1 MYTPEF
7 KNILTSTLDGLRAE
21 GLYKEERFIASQQ
34 YSQVTL
40 KDGRSVINMCANNYL
55 GLANNPEVME
65 AAKKAIDQWGF
76 GMASVRFICGT
87 QTLHRQLEERLTQ
100 FLGTED
106 TILFPSCFD
115 ANGGLFEGLLTADDA
130 IISDSLNHASII
142 DGVRL
147 CKAKRFRYANNDMA
161 DLEAKLQEADAAGAR
176 VKLISTDGVFS
187 MDGIIAQLDKIH
199 ELAAKY
205 NAIVHFDDC
214 HATGFLGE
222 KGRGTHEYRGL
233 FGHIDITTGTLG
245 KALGGA
251 SGGYVSGPKE
261 VVDVLRQKA
270 RPYLFSNSVAPAIVA
285 ASIKVLDL
293 LEQSTE
299 ARDRVEANTK
309 YFRDA
314 MISAF
319 INKAAERKYPWQPKP
334 RIVVCIPCGAT
345 SVEKR
350 AVFEATIQAGAR
362 QAYLIEEP
370 MAAAMGADLPV
381 TEPTGSMVVDIG
393 GGTTEV
399 AVISLG
405 GIVTSSSLRLAGN
418 RLDEAIAMHLRDL
431 LGIKI
436 GERTAEVIKIK
447 IGSILPFEDGRERD
461 MIISGQDVYTEQPKE
476 VTIQSEDVR
485 AALQAPIEE
494 MVLHIKDTFK
504 KTNPDLASDIIQNGI
519 LLTGG
524 GGLLSGLDRYLTDK
538 LEIPVWVS
546 ETALT
551 NVVSGCLKVLETP
564 TALKQTL
571 MRSK

>member
-1 MYTPEF
+1 MSFFDFIQSASSSSSYDMAIDLGTA
-7 KNILTSTLDGLRAE
+7 NTLVGIS
-21 GLYKEERFIASQQ
+21 GQG
-34 YSQVTL
+34 V
-40 KDGRSVINMCANNYL
+40 VINEPSVVAIERSTHCV
-55 GLANNPEVME
+55 LAVGHE
-65 AAKKAIDQWGF
+65 AKNMINHTPDTFSAEHP
-76 GMASVRFICGT
+76 
-87 QTLHRQLEERLTQ
+87 LH
-100 FLGTED
+100 
-106 TILFPSCFD
+106 
-115 ANGGLFEGLLTADDA
+115 
-130 IISDSLNHASII
+130 
-142 DGVRL
+142 DGVVSD
-147 CKAKRFRYANNDMA
+147 Y
-161 DLEAKLQEADAAGAR
+161 
-176 VKLISTDGVFS
+176 
-187 MDGIIAQLDKIH
+187 
-199 ELAAKY
+199 
-205 NAIVHFDDC
+205 
-214 HATGFLGE
+214 
-222 KGRGTHEYRGL
+222 
-233 FGHIDITTGTLG
+233 DIT
-245 KALGGA
+245 
-251 SGGYVSGPKE
+251 E
-261 VVDVLRQKA
+261 
-270 RPYLFSNSVAPAIVA
+270 
-285 ASIKVLDL
+285 
-293 LEQSTE
+293 
-299 ARDRVEANTK
+299 
-309 YFRDA
+309 A

-319 INKAAERKYPWQPKP
+319 INKAAPRRYPWQPKP

-461 MIISGQDVYTEQPKE
+461 MIISGQDVLTEQPKE

-485 AALQAPIEE
+485 EALQEPIDE
-494 MVLHIKDTFK
+494 MVVHIKETFK
-504 KTNPDLASDIIQNGI
+504 KTNPDLASDIISNGI

-524 GGLLSGLDRYLTDK
+524 GGLLSGLDRYLTNK
-538 LEIPVWVS
+538 LEIPVWTS

-551 NVVSGCLKVLETP
+551 NVVTGCLKVLETP
-564 TALKQTL
+564 AALKQIL

>member
-1 MYTPEF
+1 MSFFDFIQSASSYDMAIDLGTANTLVGISGQGVVINEPSVVAIERSTHRVLAVGHEAKNMINHTPDTFSAEHP
-7 KNILTSTLDGLRAE
+7 LHDGVVSDYDITEAMINHTPDAFSAE
-21 GLYKEERFIASQQ
+21 HP
-34 YSQVTL
+34 L
-40 KDGRSVINMCANNYL
+40 KDGVIADYD
-55 GLANNPEVME
+55 V
-65 AAKKAIDQWGF
+65 
-76 GMASVRFICGT
+76 
-87 QTLHRQLEERLTQ
+87 
-100 FLGTED
+100 TE
-106 TILFPSCFD
+106 
-115 ANGGLFEGLLTADDA
+115 
-130 IISDSLNHASII
+130 
-142 DGVRL
+142 
-147 CKAKRFRYANNDMA
+147 
-161 DLEAKLQEADAAGAR
+161 
-176 VKLISTDGVFS
+176 
-187 MDGIIAQLDKIH
+187 
-199 ELAAKY
+199 
-205 NAIVHFDDC
+205 
-214 HATGFLGE
+214 
-222 KGRGTHEYRGL
+222 
-233 FGHIDITTGTLG
+233 
-245 KALGGA
+245 
-251 SGGYVSGPKE
+251 
-261 VVDVLRQKA
+261 
-270 RPYLFSNSVAPAIVA
+270 
-285 ASIKVLDL
+285 
-293 LEQSTE
+293 
-299 ARDRVEANTK
+299 
-309 YFRDA
+309 A

-319 INKAAERKYPWQPKP
+319 INKAAPRRYPWQPKP

-461 MIISGQDVYTEQPKE
+461 MIISGQDVLTEQPKE

-485 AALQAPIEE
+485 EALQEPIDE
-494 MVLHIKDTFK
+494 MVVHIKETFK
-504 KTNPDLASDIIQNGI
+504 KTNPDLASDIISNGI

-524 GGLLSGLDRYLTDK
+524 GGLLSGLDRYLTNK
-538 LEIPVWVS
+538 LEIPVWTS

-551 NVVSGCLKVLETP
+551 NVVTGCLKVLETP
-564 TALKQTL
+564 AALKQIL

>member
-1 MYTPEF
+1 MGKDPVYMGTRFNPSMYHLWIFGKRFGPVLKCRFACLMMIKGLAFMSIFDMFSGLGGQMSSDMAIDLGTA
-7 KNILTSTLDGLRAE
+7 NTLVAIKGE
-21 GLYKEERFIASQQ
+21 GI
-34 YSQVTL
+34 
-40 KDGRSVINMCANNYL
+40 VINEPSVVAIEKSTHRV
-55 GLANNPEVME
+55 LAVGHE
-65 AAKKAIDQWGF
+65 AKNMINH
-76 GMASVRFICGT
+76 T
-87 QTLHRQLEERLTQ
+87 
-100 FLGTED
+100 
-106 TILFPSCFD
+106 PD
-115 ANGGLFEGLLTADDA
+115 AFSAEHPLR
-130 IISDSLNHASII
+130 
-142 DGVRL
+142 DGVI
-147 CKAKRFRYANNDMA
+147 A
-161 DLEAKLQEADAAGAR
+161 D
-176 VKLISTDGVFS
+176 
-187 MDGIIAQLDKIH
+187 
-199 ELAAKY
+199 Y
-205 NAIVHFDDC
+205 
-214 HATGFLGE
+214 
-222 KGRGTHEYRGL
+222 
-233 FGHIDITTGTLG
+233 
-245 KALGGA
+245 
-251 SGGYVSGPKE
+251 
-261 VVDVLRQKA
+261 DV
-270 RPYLFSNSVAPAIVA
+270 
-285 ASIKVLDL
+285 
-293 LEQSTE
+293 TE
-299 ARDRVEANTK
+299 A
-309 YFRDA
+309 
-314 MISAF
+314 MLSAF
-319 INKAAERKYPWQPKP
+319 ISKASVRKYPWQAKP
-334 RIVVCIPCGAT
+334 RIVICIPCGAT

-350 AVFEATIQAGAR
+350 AVFEAAIQAGAR

-418 RLDEAIAMHLRDL
+418 RMDEAIAVHLRDL

-461 MIISGQDVYTEQPKE
+461 MIISGQDVITEQPKE

-485 AALQAPIEE
+485 AALQAPIDE
-494 MVLHIKDTFK
+494 MVVHIKETFK

-551 NVVSGCLKVLETP
+551 NVVTGCLKVLETP

>member
-1 MYTPEF
+1 MSF
-7 KNILTSTLDGLRAE
+7 LDFIQNATSSSSYDMAINLGTANTLVAITGQ
-21 GLYKEERFIASQQ
+21 GI
-34 YSQVTL
+34 
-40 KDGRSVINMCANNYL
+40 VINEPSVVAIERSTHRV
-55 GLANNPEVME
+55 LAVGHE
-65 AAKKAIDQWGF
+65 AKNMINHTPDTFSAEHP
-76 GMASVRFICGT
+76 
-87 QTLHRQLEERLTQ
+87 LH
-100 FLGTED
+100 
-106 TILFPSCFD
+106 
-115 ANGGLFEGLLTADDA
+115 
-130 IISDSLNHASII
+130 
-142 DGVRL
+142 DGVI
-147 CKAKRFRYANNDMA
+147 A
-161 DLEAKLQEADAAGAR
+161 D
-176 VKLISTDGVFS
+176 
-187 MDGIIAQLDKIH
+187 
-199 ELAAKY
+199 Y
-205 NAIVHFDDC
+205 
-214 HATGFLGE
+214 
-222 KGRGTHEYRGL
+222 
-233 FGHIDITTGTLG
+233 
-245 KALGGA
+245 
-251 SGGYVSGPKE
+251 
-261 VVDVLRQKA
+261 DV
-270 RPYLFSNSVAPAIVA
+270 
-285 ASIKVLDL
+285 
-293 LEQSTE
+293 TE
-299 ARDRVEANTK
+299 
-309 YFRDA
+309 A

-319 INKAAERKYPWQPKP
+319 INKAAPRRYPWQPKP

-418 RLDEAIAMHLRDL
+418 RLDEAIAVHLRDL

-461 MIISGQDVYTEQPKE
+461 MIISGQDVLTEQPKE

-485 AALQAPIEE
+485 DALQAPIDE
-494 MVLHIKDTFK
+494 MVVHIKETFK
-504 KTNPDLASDIIQNGI
+504 KTNPDLASDIISNGI

-524 GGLLSGLDRYLTDK
+524 GGFARWLNRYLSQQ
-538 LEIPVWVS
+538 LEIPVWTS

-564 TALKQTL
+564 TALKQIL

>member
-1 MYTPEF
+1 MFSRDVGIDLGTANTLCFMRGKGIIMREPSVVAVDKKTDTVRFVGQEAKDVIGRTPGS
-7 KNILTSTLDGLRAE
+7 IVAVRP
-21 GLYKEERFIASQQ
+21 
-34 YSQVTL
+34 L
-40 KDGRSVINMCANNYL
+40 KDGVI
-55 GLANNPEVME
+55 
-65 AAKKAIDQWGF
+65 
-76 GMASVRFICGT
+76 
-87 QTLHRQLEERLTQ
+87 
-100 FLGTED
+100 
-106 TILFPSCFD
+106 
-115 ANGGLFEGLLTADDA
+115 AD
-130 IISDSLNHASII
+130 
-142 DGVRL
+142 
-147 CKAKRFRYANNDMA
+147 F
-161 DLEAKLQEADAAGAR
+161 
-176 VKLISTDGVFS
+176 
-187 MDGIIAQLDKIH
+187 
-199 ELAAKY
+199 
-205 NAIVHFDDC
+205 
-214 HATGFLGE
+214 
-222 KGRGTHEYRGL
+222 
-233 FGHIDITTGTLG
+233 DITTSMLQIFIKKIFGG
-245 KALGGA
+245 KMF
-251 SGGYVSGPKE
+251 
-261 VVDVLRQKA
+261 A
-270 RPYLFSNSVAPAIVA
+270 RPQVI
-285 ASIKVLDL
+285 I
-293 LEQSTE
+293 
-299 ARDRVEANTK
+299 
-309 YFRDA
+309 
-314 MISAF
+314 
-319 INKAAERKYPWQPKP
+319 
-334 RIVVCIPCGAT
+334 CIPSGVTA
-345 SVEKR
+345 VERR
-350 AVFEATIQAGAR
+350 AVKEAALKAGAKHVSV
-362 QAYLIEEP
+362 IEEP
-370 MAAAMGADLPV
+370 MAAAIGAGLPV
-381 TEPTGSMVVDIG
+381 AEAVGSMVVDIG

>member
-1 MYTPEF
+1 MSFFDFIQNASSSGSYDMAIDLGTA
-7 KNILTSTLDGLRAE
+7 NTLVGIS
-21 GLYKEERFIASQQ
+21 GQG
-34 YSQVTL
+34 V
-40 KDGRSVINMCANNYL
+40 VINEPSVVAIERSTHRV
-55 GLANNPEVME
+55 LAV
-65 AAKKAIDQWGF
+65 G
-76 GMASVRFICGT
+76 
-87 QTLHRQLEERLTQ
+87 H
-100 FLGTED
+100 
-106 TILFPSCFD
+106 
-115 ANGGLFEGLLTADDA
+115 
-130 IISDSLNHASII
+130 
-142 DGVRL
+142 
-147 CKAKRFRYANNDMA
+147 
-161 DLEAKLQEADAAGAR
+161 EAKNMINHTPDTFSAEHPLHN
-176 VKLISTDGVFS
+176 GVVS
-187 MDGIIAQLDKIH
+187 D
-199 ELAAKY
+199 Y
-205 NAIVHFDDC
+205 
-214 HATGFLGE
+214 
-222 KGRGTHEYRGL
+222 
-233 FGHIDITTGTLG
+233 DIT
-245 KALGGA
+245 
-251 SGGYVSGPKE
+251 E
-261 VVDVLRQKA
+261 
-270 RPYLFSNSVAPAIVA
+270 
-285 ASIKVLDL
+285 
-293 LEQSTE
+293 
-299 ARDRVEANTK
+299 
-309 YFRDA
+309 A

-319 INKAAERKYPWQPKP
+319 INKAAPRRYPWQPKP

-461 MIISGQDVYTEQPKE
+461 MIISGQDVLTEQPKE

-485 AALQAPIEE
+485 EALQEPIDE
-494 MVLHIKDTFK
+494 MVVHIKETFK
-504 KTNPDLASDIIQNGI
+504 KTNPDLASDIISNGI

-524 GGLLSGLDRYLTDK
+524 GGLLSGLDRYLANK
-538 LEIPVWVS
+538 LEIPVWIS

-551 NVVSGCLKVLETP
+551 NVVTGCLKVLETP
-564 TALKQTL
+564 AALKQIL

>member
-1 MYTPEF
+1 MSFFDFIQSASSSSSYDMAIDLGTA
-7 KNILTSTLDGLRAE
+7 NTLVGIS
-21 GLYKEERFIASQQ
+21 GQG
-34 YSQVTL
+34 V
-40 KDGRSVINMCANNYL
+40 VINEPSVVAIERSTHRV
-55 GLANNPEVME
+55 LAVGHE
-65 AAKKAIDQWGF
+65 AKNMINHTPDTFSAEHP
-76 GMASVRFICGT
+76 
-87 QTLHRQLEERLTQ
+87 LH
-100 FLGTED
+100 
-106 TILFPSCFD
+106 
-115 ANGGLFEGLLTADDA
+115 
-130 IISDSLNHASII
+130 
-142 DGVRL
+142 DGVVSD
-147 CKAKRFRYANNDMA
+147 Y
-161 DLEAKLQEADAAGAR
+161 
-176 VKLISTDGVFS
+176 
-187 MDGIIAQLDKIH
+187 
-199 ELAAKY
+199 
-205 NAIVHFDDC
+205 
-214 HATGFLGE
+214 
-222 KGRGTHEYRGL
+222 
-233 FGHIDITTGTLG
+233 DIT
-245 KALGGA
+245 
-251 SGGYVSGPKE
+251 E
-261 VVDVLRQKA
+261 
-270 RPYLFSNSVAPAIVA
+270 
-285 ASIKVLDL
+285 
-293 LEQSTE
+293 
-299 ARDRVEANTK
+299 
-309 YFRDA
+309 A

-319 INKAAERKYPWQPKP
+319 INKVAPRRYPWQPKP

-461 MIISGQDVYTEQPKE
+461 MIISGQDVLTEQPKE

-485 AALQAPIEE
+485 EALQEPIDE
-494 MVLHIKDTFK
+494 MVVHIKETFK
-504 KTNPDLASDIIQNGI
+504 KTNPDLASDIISNGI

-524 GGLLSGLDRYLTDK
+524 GGLLSGLDRYLTNK
-538 LEIPVWVS
+538 LEIPVWTS

-551 NVVSGCLKVLETP
+551 NVATGCLKVLETP
-564 TALKQTL
+564 AALKQIL

>member
-1 MYTPEF
+1 MSIFDSLTGGLSELTGQMSADMAIDLGTANTLIAISGEGIVINEPSVVAIEKSTHRVLAVGHEAKNMINHTPDAF
-7 KNILTSTLDGLRAE
+7 SAE
-21 GLYKEERFIASQQ
+21 HP
-34 YSQVTL
+34 L
-40 KDGRSVINMCANNYL
+40 KDGVIADYD
-55 GLANNPEVME
+55 V
-65 AAKKAIDQWGF
+65 
-76 GMASVRFICGT
+76 
-87 QTLHRQLEERLTQ
+87 
-100 FLGTED
+100 TE
-106 TILFPSCFD
+106 
-115 ANGGLFEGLLTADDA
+115 
-130 IISDSLNHASII
+130 
-142 DGVRL
+142 
-147 CKAKRFRYANNDMA
+147 
-161 DLEAKLQEADAAGAR
+161 
-176 VKLISTDGVFS
+176 
-187 MDGIIAQLDKIH
+187 
-199 ELAAKY
+199 
-205 NAIVHFDDC
+205 
-214 HATGFLGE
+214 
-222 KGRGTHEYRGL
+222 
-233 FGHIDITTGTLG
+233 
-245 KALGGA
+245 
-251 SGGYVSGPKE
+251 
-261 VVDVLRQKA
+261 
-270 RPYLFSNSVAPAIVA
+270 
-285 ASIKVLDL
+285 
-293 LEQSTE
+293 
-299 ARDRVEANTK
+299 
-309 YFRDA
+309 A

-319 INKAAERKYPWQPKP
+319 INKAAPRKYPWQAKP
-334 RIVVCIPCGAT
+334 RIVICIPCGAT

-350 AVFEATIQAGAR
+350 AVFEAAIQAGAR

-418 RLDEAIAMHLRDL
+418 KMDEAISMHLRDL

-447 IGSILPFEDGRERD
+447 IGSILPFEDGRER
-461 MIISGQDVYTEQPKE
+461 PKE

-485 AALQAPIEE
+485 AALIQPCED
-494 MVLHIKDTFK
+494 MVLSIKETFK

-564 TALKQTL
+564 TALRQTL